1 MTEENDV
8 PASTRFEDAV
18 LAAALFAIAP
28 HELGGIRLHSLPGPV
43 RDEWLALLS
52 DMLPA
57 DVMVRR
63 VPLNVTPGRL
73 LGGLDLAATLEA
85 GRPVAERGLLGE
97 LDGHVA
103 LCAMAER
110 MQTETAAHLAQA
122 LDRGEVQVARDG
134 VSEICP
140 ARFGVVALD
149 EGIDADE
156 QPPSALLDRLAFM
169 IDLDGIPVSE
179 VGVSA
184 PTREEVRD
192 VREVMYR
199 VTINDEMMQV
209 LAEVSLGLGVMSL
222 RPMLLAVTAARLH
235 AALEGR
241 TEVARDDA
249 IQAARLV
256 LAPRATIV
264 PQAPQA
270 EEEQP
275 PEPQEPQEPE
285 ELEDNPDNGDED
297 IPPPTQEEIDRALED
312 VVLEAAQAA
321 IPPNLLAKM
330 KAGAMMRQRGG
341 AQGKSGAL
349 KVGTKRGRPAGVRS
363 GDPSRGERINVI
375 ETLRAAAP
383 WQRLRRAD
391 TNSTRVEV
399 RREDFRVTR
408 TKERA
413 ETTTIFVVDASG
425 SQALNRLAEVKGAV
439 ELLLNECY
447 VRRDQVALIAF
458 RGRAADVILP
468 PTRSLVRA
476 KRSLAG
482 LPGGGGTPLALGI
495 DQARA
500 LAEGCARRGQT
511 PVIVFLTDGRANVS
525 RRGEG
530 GREAAEADALD
541 AAQLLRIDGRLAVI
555 VDTSPR
561 PQADGRDLAAQMEAL
576 YLPLPRANS
585 ETLSDAVGAVTAGRR

>member
-1 MTEENDV
+1 MTEDAD
-8 PASTRFEDAV
+8 PAPTRFEDAV

-28 HELGGIRLHSLPGPV
+28 HELGGIRLHSMPGPV

-57 DVMVRR
+57 NVQVRR
-63 VPLNVTPGRL
+63 LPLNVTPGRL

-122 LDRGEVQVARDG
+122 LDRGEVHVARDG
-134 VSEICP
+134 LSEICP
-140 ARFGVVALD
+140 AKFGVVALD
-149 EGIDADE
+149 EGLDADE
-156 QPPSALLDRLAFM
+156 QPPTALLDRLAFM

-184 PTREEVRD
+184 PTREEIRD
-192 VREVMYR
+192 LREVMHR
-199 VTINDEMMQV
+199 VTIDDEMMKV

-241 TEVARDDA
+241 SAVERDDA

-256 LAPRATIV
+256 LAPRATIA
-264 PQAPQA
+264 PQAPQS
-270 EEEQP
+270 EKEQP
-275 PEPQEPQEPE
+275 PPPEQQEADEPE
-285 ELEDNPDNGDED
+285 DQGDDD

-349 KVGTKRGRPAGVRS
+349 KAGTKRGRPAGVRS
-363 GDPSRGERINVI
+363 GDPGRGERINVI

-383 WQRLRRAD
+383 WQRLRRAEK
-391 TNSTRVEV
+391 NSTRVEV

-511 PVIVFLTDGRANVS
+511 SVIVFMTDGRANVS
-525 RRGEG
+525 RSGEG
-530 GREAAEADALD
+530 GRELAEAEALD

-561 PQADGRDLAAQMEAL
+561 PQADGRDLAAKMDAL

-585 ETLSDAVGAVTAGRR
+585 ETLSDAVGAVTSGRR

>member
-1 MTEENDV
+1 MTEDAV
-8 PASTRFEDAV
+8 PAPTRFEDAV

-28 HELGGIRLHSLPGPV
+28 HELGGIRLRSLPGPV

-57 DVMVRR
+57 DVQVRR

-85 GRPVAERGLLGE
+85 GRPVAERGLLSE

-134 VSEICP
+134 LSDVCQ

-149 EGIDADE
+149 EGLDADE

-184 PTREEVRD
+184 PTREEIRD
-192 VREVMYR
+192 VREVMHR
-199 VTINDEMMQV
+199 VTIDGEMMQV
-209 LAEVSLGLGVMSL
+209 LAEVSLGLGVLSL

-241 TEVARDDA
+241 STVERDDA

-256 LAPRATIV
+256 LAPRATI
-264 PQAPQA
+264 APQA
-270 EEEQP
+270 APPEEEQP
-275 PEPQEPQEPE
+275 PEPQERESQESEPS
-285 ELEDNPDNGDED
+285 EDQGDDD
-297 IPPPTQEEIDRALED
+297 IPPPTQDEIDRALED

-330 KAGAMMRQRGG
+330 KAAAMMRQRGG

-383 WQRLRRAD
+383 WQRLRRANKD
-391 TNSTRVEV
+391 STRVEV

-458 RGRAADVILP
+458 RGKAADVILP

-511 PVIVFLTDGRANVS
+511 PVIVFMTDGRANVARS
-525 RRGEG
+525 GEG
-530 GREAAEADALD
+530 GRDAAEADALD

-561 PQADGRDLAAQMEAL
+561 PQADGRDLAAKMDAL

-585 ETLSDAVGAVTAGRR
+585 ETLSDAVGAVTSGRR

>member
-1 MTEENDV
+1 MTEDAD
-8 PASTRFEDAV
+8 PAPTRFEDAV

-28 HELGGIRLHSLPGPV
+28 HELGGIRLHSMPGPV

-57 DVMVRR
+57 NVQVRR
-63 VPLNVTPGRL
+63 LPLNVTPGRL

-122 LDRGEVQVARDG
+122 LDRGEVHVARDG
-134 VSEICP
+134 LSEICP
-140 ARFGVVALD
+140 AKFGVVALD
-149 EGIDADE
+149 EGLDADE
-156 QPPSALLDRLAFM
+156 QPPTALLDRLAFM

-184 PTREEVRD
+184 PTREEIRD
-192 VREVMYR
+192 LREVMHR
-199 VTINDEMMQV
+199 VTIDDEMMKV

-241 TEVARDDA
+241 SAVERDDA

-256 LAPRATIV
+256 LAPRATIA
-264 PQAPQA
+264 PQAPQS
-270 EEEQP
+270 EQEQP
-275 PEPQEPQEPE
+275 PPPEQQEADEPE
-285 ELEDNPDNGDED
+285 DQGDDD

-349 KVGTKRGRPAGVRS
+349 KAGTKRGRPAGVRS
-363 GDPSRGERINVI
+363 GDPGRGERINVI

-383 WQRLRRAD
+383 WQRLRRAEK
-391 TNSTRVEV
+391 NSTRVEV

-458 RGRAADVILP
+458 RGKAADVILP

-511 PVIVFLTDGRANVS
+511 PVIVFMTDGRANVARS
-525 RRGEG
+525 GEG
-530 GREAAEADALD
+530 GRDAAEADALD

-561 PQADGRDLAAQMEAL
+561 PQADGRDLAAKMDAL

-585 ETLSDAVGAVTAGRR
+585 ETLSDAVGAVTAGQR